1 MIMTKLTDSCCQSP
15 NLIVS
20 FLASVLKG
28 HKLITSTSS
37 LDETL
42 NHLITTLSPLA
53 HQLNYTISF
62 FESPSHHNSTKHITV
77 SHKSAGFEP
86 APITSG
92 DSESFK
98 LLAGTGKAA
107 FGKELVVA
115 PTGMYGASS
124 STILDQL

>member
-1 MIMTKLTDSCCQSP
+1 MKLLSITEYPCKPSH
-15 NLIVS
+15 LRK
-20 FLASVLKG
+20 VLE
-28 HKLITSTSS
+28 LMNSTST
-37 LDETL
+37 LEETL
-42 NHLITTLSPLA
+42 NRLITTLSPLA

-62 FESPSHHNSTKHITV
+62 FDIPSHNSSKHITV
-77 SHKSAGFEP
+77 SHKSPGFEP

-115 PTGMYGASS
+115 PTGMYGMSAFLWLGIKLINSEHRY
-124 STILDQL
+124 

>member
-1 MIMTKLTDSCCQSP
+1 MWKD
-15 NLIVS
+15 
-20 FLASVLKG
+20 
-28 HKLITSTSS
+28 HKLISSTSS
-37 LDETL
+37 LEETL

-53 HQLNYTISF
+53 HLLNYTISF
-62 FESPSHHNSTKHITV
+62 FDMPSHHNSTKHITV

-115 PTGMYGASS
+115 PTGMYGTYTNLLPGPA
-124 STILDQL
+124 DQ

>member
-1 MIMTKLTDSCCQSP
+1 MLTGSCCQSS

-20 FLASVLKG
+20 SKTCEM
-28 HKLITSTSS
+28 KTQELISSTSS

-98 LLAGTGKAA
+98 LLAGTGKAV

-115 PTGMYGASS
+115 PTGMYGMCSHPFNEVG
-124 STILDQL
+124 

>member
-1 MIMTKLTDSCCQSP
+1 MLPKLTDSCCQSP

-20 FLASVLKG
+20 LDACEVKG
-28 HKLITSTSS
+28 QKLISSTSS

-115 PTGMYGASS
+115 PTGMYGMSPNLLIGS
-124 STILDQL
+124 G